1 MGLAQLL
8 MEPARPKKVSSDNL
22 PQPYEV
28 GVASAAVMIRVLS
41 VASGS
46 IQPRRSMQTPRSP
59 GCGYSASGYNTN
71 KRSDV
76 GHGNGGSGGGR
87 YQALATDHEKP
98 TLRRRFFLARPNQA
112 VHVMQ
117 RASGSQRRPA
127 VCAGGTT
134 GACAISGCKTR
145 RCAPL

>member
-76 GHGNGGSGGGR
+76 GYGNGGFGGGR
-87 YQALATDHEKP
+87 Y
-98 TLRRRFFLARPNQA
+98 
-112 VHVMQ
+112 
-117 RASGSQRRPA
+117 
-127 VCAGGTT
+127 
-134 GACAISGCKTR
+134 
-145 RCAPL
+145 